1 MIPKNDRW
9 LWLENKV
16 KDISWDMQLIKEKLE
31 IIEKDNNSDDG
42 L

>member
-16 KDISWDMQLIKEKLE
+16 MDISWDMQLIKEKLG
-31 IIEKDNNSDDG
+31 IIK
-42 L
+42 